1 MKNVYCIFYIE
12 RKFYKKINE
21 ELKAKGYK
29 KLHAIIPEVKILKKA
44 IKGKTYYEE
53 VPVLFNYG
61 FMRMPVELA
70 YSRTFLIKLRRDISG
85 IRTFLKSTETMF
97 PKRKKRRIDNAE
109 DFDDFSMVA
118 TCSKLEVRRFRKIAR
133 ANRKYSLEDLAK
145 LKPGDY
151 VTLNIYPY
159 EGVDA
164 LIKKVNKKE
173 KTVTLNL
180 YPRMGT
186 MEVTIP
192 IDHVLYSIYH
202 NYDPEA
208 LFINPLEVDPNR
220 VTEENVEESY
230 NAKRL

>member
-1 MKNVYCIFYIE
+1 MKYVYCIFYIE
-12 RKFYKKINE
+12 RKFYRKIND

-29 KLHAIIPEVKILKKA
+29 KIRAIVPEVKILKKA

-61 FMRMPVELA
+61 FMRMPTELA
-70 YSRTFLIKLRRDISG
+70 FSRTFLRKLRRDISG
-85 IRTFLKSTETMF
+85 IRTFLKSTCTMF
-97 PKRKKRRIDNAE
+97 PRKKKRRIDNAD

-118 TCSKLEVRRFRKIAR
+118 TCSKQEVRRFRKIAR
-133 ANRKYSLEDLAK
+133 ANRRYSLEDLAK
-145 LKPGDY
+145 LKAGDY

-164 LIKKVNKKE
+164 VIKKVNKKD

-180 YPRMGT
+180 YPRMGN

-202 NYDPEA
+202 NYDPET

-220 VTEENVEESY
+220 ITEEGLEESY
-230 NAKRL
+230 NSKRL

>member
-1 MKNVYCIFYIE
+1 MKYVYCIFYIE
-12 RKFYKKINE
+12 RKFYRKIND

-29 KLHAIIPEVKILKKA
+29 KIRAIVPEVKILKKA
-44 IKGKTYYEE
+44 IRGKTYYEE

-70 YSRTFLIKLRRDISG
+70 FSRTFLIKLRRDISG
-85 IRTFLKSTETMF
+85 IRTFLKSTCTMF
-97 PKRKKRRIDNAE
+97 PRRKKRRIDNAE

-118 TCSKLEVRRFRKIAR
+118 ICSKQEVRRFRKIAR
-133 ANRKYSLEDLAK
+133 ANRKYSLEDIAK
-145 LKPGDY
+145 LNVGDY

-164 LIKKVNKKE
+164 VIKKVNRKD

-180 YPRMGT
+180 YPRMGN
-186 MEVTIP
+186 MEVTLP

-202 NYDPEA
+202 NYDPET

-220 VTEENVEESY
+220 ITEEGLEESY
-230 NAKRL
+230 NSKRL

>member
-1 MKNVYCIFYIE
+1 MKYVYCIFYIE
-12 RKFYKKINE
+12 RKFYRKIND

-29 KLHAIIPEVKILKKA
+29 KIRAIVPEVKILKKA

-70 YSRTFLIKLRRDISG
+70 FSRTFLIKLRRDISG
-85 IRTFLKSTETMF
+85 IRTFLKSTCTMF
-97 PKRKKRRIDNAE
+97 PRRKKRRIDNAE

-118 TCSKLEVRRFRKIAR
+118 TCSKQEVRRFRKIAR
-133 ANRKYSLEDLAK
+133 ANRKYSLEDIAK
-145 LKPGDY
+145 LKTGDY
-151 VTLNIYPY
+151 VILNIYPY

-164 LIKKVNKKE
+164 VIKKVNKKD

-180 YPRMGT
+180 YPRMGN

-202 NYDPEA
+202 NYDPET

-220 VTEENVEESY
+220 VTEEGLEESY
-230 NAKRL
+230 NSKRL

>member
-1 MKNVYCIFYIE
+1 MKYVYCIFYIE
-12 RKFYKKINE
+12 RKFYRKIND

-29 KLHAIIPEVKILKKA
+29 KIRAIVPEVKILKKA

-70 YSRTFLIKLRRDISG
+70 FSRQFLIKLRRDISG
-85 IRTFLKSTETMF
+85 IRTFLKSTCTMF
-97 PKRKKRRIDNAE
+97 PRRKKRRIDNAE

-118 TCSKLEVRRFRKIAR
+118 TCSKQEVRRFRKIAR
-133 ANRKYSLEDLAK
+133 ANRKYSLEDIAK
-145 LKPGDY
+145 LKMGDY

-164 LIKKVNKKE
+164 VIKKVNKKD

-180 YPRMGT
+180 YPRMGN

-202 NYDPEA
+202 NYDPET

-220 VTEENVEESY
+220 VTEEGLEESY
-230 NAKRL
+230 NSKRL

>member
-12 RKFYKKINE
+12 RKFYRTIND

-29 KLHAIIPEVKILKKA
+29 GIRAIVPEIKILKKA

-70 YSRTFLIKLRRDISG
+70 YSRTFLRKLRKDITG
-85 IRTFLKSTETMF
+85 IRTWLKSTQTMF
-97 PKRKKRRIDNAE
+97 PKKKRRRIDNAE
-109 DFDDFSMVA
+109 DWDDFSMVA
-118 TCSKLEVRRFRKIAR
+118 TCPRSEVKRFRKISR
-133 ANRKYSLEDLAK
+133 ANKKYSLEEITK
-145 LKPGDY
+145 LKEGDY
-151 VTLNIYPY
+151 VVLNIYPY

-164 LIKKVNKKE
+164 TIKKVNRKE

-180 YPRMGT
+180 YPNMGT

-192 IDHVLYSIYH
+192 LDHVLYSIYH
-202 NYDPEA
+202 NYDPES
-208 LFINPLEVDPNR
+208 LFVNPLEVDPNR
-220 VTEENVEESY
+220 ITSESVEESY
-230 NAKRL
+230 NTKRI

>member
-1 MKNVYCIFYIE
+1 MSNVYCIFYIE
-12 RKFYKKINE
+12 RKFYQRIND

-29 KLHAIIPEVKILKKA
+29 GIRAIVPEVKVLKKA

-61 FMRMPVELA
+61 FMRMPQELA
-70 YSRTFLIKLRRDISG
+70 YSRTFLRKLRKDISG
-85 IRTFLKSTETMF
+85 IRTWLKDTQTMF
-97 PKRKKRRIDNAE
+97 PRKKKRRIDNAE

-118 TCSKLEVRRFRKIAR
+118 TCPKSEVRRFRKIAR
-133 ANRKYSLEDLAK
+133 ANRKYSLEDIAK

-151 VTLNIYPY
+151 VVLNIYPY

-164 LIKKVNKKE
+164 EIKKVNKKD
-173 KTVTLNL
+173 KTVTLEL
-180 YPRMGT
+180 YPLMGK
-186 MEVTIP
+186 MMVTIP
-192 IDHVLYSIYH
+192 LDHVLYSIYH

-220 VTEENVEESY
+220 ITTESVEESY
-230 NAKRL
+230 NTKRL

>member
-12 RKFYKKINE
+12 RKFYKTINE
-21 ELKAKGYK
+21 ELKAKGYTGIR
-29 KLHAIIPEVKILKKA
+29 AIVPEVKILKKA

-61 FMRMPVELA
+61 FMRMPTELA
-70 YSRTFLIKLRRDISG
+70 YSRVFLRKLRKDITG
-85 IRTFLKSTETMF
+85 IRTWLKSTQTMF
-97 PKRKKRRIDNAE
+97 PKKKKRRIDNAE

-118 TCSKLEVRRFRKIAR
+118 TCSKAEVRRFRKIAR
-133 ANRKYSLEDLAK
+133 ANKKYSLEEIAK
-145 LKPGDY
+145 LKPNDY
-151 VTLNIYPY
+151 VVLNIYPY
-159 EGVDA
+159 EGVEA
-164 LIKKVNKKE
+164 IIKKVNKRD

-180 YPRMGT
+180 YPRMGS

-192 IDHVLYSIYH
+192 LDHVLYSIYH

-220 VTEENVEESY
+220 ITSEGVEESY
-230 NAKRL
+230 NNKRL

>member
-1 MKNVYCIFYIE
+1 MKYVYCIFYIE
-12 RKFYKKINE
+12 RKFYRKIND

-29 KLHAIIPEVKILKKA
+29 KIRAIVPEVKILKKA

-70 YSRTFLIKLRRDISG
+70 FSRTFLIKLRRDISG
-85 IRTFLKSTETMF
+85 IRTFLKSTCTMF
-97 PKRKKRRIDNAE
+97 PRRKKRRIDNAE

-118 TCSKLEVRRFRKIAR
+118 ICSKQEVRRFRKIAR
-133 ANRKYSLEDLAK
+133 ANRKYSLEDIAK
-145 LKPGDY
+145 LNVGDY

-164 LIKKVNKKE
+164 VIKKVNRKD

-180 YPRMGT
+180 YPRMGN
-186 MEVTIP
+186 MEVTLP

-202 NYDPEA
+202 NYDPET

-220 VTEENVEESY
+220 ITEEGLEESY
-230 NAKRL
+230 NSKRL

>member
-1 MKNVYCIFYIE
+1 MKYVYCIFYIE
-12 RKFYKKINE
+12 RKFYRKIND

-29 KLHAIIPEVKILKKA
+29 KIRAIVPEVKILKKA

-70 YSRTFLIKLRRDISG
+70 YSRTFLVKLRRDISG
-85 IRTFLKSTETMF
+85 IRTFLKSTQTMF
-97 PKRKKRRIDNAE
+97 ARKKKRRIDNAE
-109 DFDDFSMVA
+109 DFDDFSRVA
-118 TCSKLEVRRFRKIAR
+118 TCPKQEVRRFRKIAR
-133 ANRKYSLEDLAK
+133 ANRKYSLEDIAK
-145 LKPGDY
+145 LKVGDY
-151 VTLNIYPY
+151 VNLNIYPY

-164 LIKKVNKKE
+164 VIKKVNKKD

-180 YPRMGT
+180 YPMMGS

-202 NYDPEA
+202 NCDPEA
-208 LFINPLEVDPNR
+208 LFINPLQVDPNR
-220 VTEENVEESY
+220 VTEEGIEESY
-230 NAKRL
+230 NSKRL

>member
-1 MKNVYCIFYIE
+1 MKYVYCIFYIE
-12 RKFYKKINE
+12 RKFYRKIND

-29 KLHAIIPEVKILKKA
+29 KIRAIVPEVKILKKA

-70 YSRTFLIKLRRDISG
+70 FSRQFLIRLRRDISG
-85 IRTFLKSTETMF
+85 IRTFLKSTCTMF
-97 PKRKKRRIDNAE
+97 PRRKKRRIDNAE

-118 TCSKLEVRRFRKIAR
+118 TCPKKEVRRFRKIAR
-133 ANRKYSLEDLAK
+133 ANRRYSLEDIAK
-145 LKPGDY
+145 LKIGDY

-164 LIKKVNKKE
+164 VIKKVNKKD
-173 KTVTLNL
+173 KTVTLHL
-180 YPRMGT
+180 YPRMGN

-202 NYDPEA
+202 NYDPET

-220 VTEENVEESY
+220 ITEEGLEDSY
-230 NAKRL
+230 NSKRL

>member
-12 RKFYKKINE
+12 RKFYRTINE

-29 KLHAIIPEVKILKKA
+29 GIRAIVPEVKILKKA

-70 YSRTFLIKLRRDISG
+70 YSRTFLRKLRKDIMG
-85 IRTFLKSTETMF
+85 IRTWLKSTQTMF
-97 PKRKKRRIDNAE
+97 PKKKRRRIDNAE
-109 DFDDFSMVA
+109 DWDDFSMVA
-118 TCSKLEVRRFRKIAR
+118 TCPRSEVKRFRKISR
-133 ANRKYSLEDLAK
+133 ANRKYSLEDISK
-145 LKPGDY
+145 LKPHDY
-151 VTLNIYPY
+151 VVLNIYPY

-164 LIKKVNKKE
+164 TIKKVNRAD

-180 YPRMGT
+180 YPNMGT

-192 IDHVLYSIYH
+192 LDHVLYSIYH

-208 LFINPLEVDPNR
+208 LFVNPLEVDPNR
-220 VTEENVEESY
+220 VTSESVEESY
-230 NAKRL
+230 NTKRI

>member
-12 RKFYKKINE
+12 RKFYKNINK
-21 ELKAKGYK
+21 ELKAKGYSK
-29 KLHAIIPEVKILKKA
+29 IHAVIPEVKILRKA
-44 IKGKTYYEE
+44 IKGKTYYDE

-61 FMRMPVELA
+61 FMRMPLELA
-70 YSRTFLIKLRRDISG
+70 YSRTFLNKLRKDIAG
-85 IRTFLKSTETMF
+85 IRTWLKSTQTMF
-97 PKRKKRRIDNAE
+97 PRKKKRRIDNAE

-118 TCSKLEVRRFRKIAR
+118 ICPREDVKRFRRIAR
-133 ANRKYSLEDLAK
+133 KNRKYSLEELTSI
-145 LKPGDY
+145 KPGDY

-164 LIKKVNKKE
+164 CIKKVNKKD

-180 YPRMGT
+180 YPAMGT

-208 LFINPLEVDPNR
+208 LFINPLQVDPNR
-220 VTEENVEESY
+220 ITEELVEESY
-230 NAKRL
+230 NSKRL